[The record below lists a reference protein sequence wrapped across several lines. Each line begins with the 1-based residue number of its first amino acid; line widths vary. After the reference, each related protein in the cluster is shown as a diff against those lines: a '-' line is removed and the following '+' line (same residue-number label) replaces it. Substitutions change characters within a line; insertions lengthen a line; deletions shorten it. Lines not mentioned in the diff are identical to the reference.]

1 MTYNFKYRQFVHYAL
16 IICTILIQL
25 IILVFFY
32 NEYYNEKKLVDIKRQ
47 MEIAESLQEFSTD
60 TRKNLLDAQNY
71 LQRYIGNQSKEDLQ
85 NYFTSLQVLTDNI
98 NAIRRLEGD
107 NLQFKTISDDRTEE
121 LLEFNKLIDSI
132 YKESKSLPQG
142 NLSFELQEIRI
153 ESKDEVLETQITH
166 VSDSVGQKKFF
177 SRLKDAFKGNVDVKT
192 DTVYIKTSYES
203 TVDTNKIH
211 EDLDSTVALVKQHYL
226 DEFEKYKHYLSS
238 KDKQLHRIYDALI
251 VSGNNL
257 MSIYEKSIGDFGSQ
271 IEQRYM
277 EQNSVN
283 HKVRR
288 ITVLGLLILTFF
300 VLIVLMFYT
309 RLTFMYEKE
318 LKEANTKIS
327 NHLNFKN
334 RILGMLSHE
343 VRSPLKIINIFI
355 NRIEKK
361 TDDTQIKEYLKT
373 IKFTNNSLLIQASQ
387 ILEYAKNQ
395 NKPAELKLVNF
406 NLKHEID
413 SIVNAFQPFIESRNN
428 TFKTSIDVDAKVFV
442 ISDNVKIHQVFTNI
456 LGNANKF
463 TENGQVALN
472 VATIPVDDNHLRLQ
486 VTVSDTG
493 IGISESDLKSI
504 FEPYYQG
511 VISDEIENIGVG
523 LGLNLCKELIQ
534 LFDGNIE
541 VESVLGNG
549 TIVRFEMIL
558 KLSDK
563 RES

>member
-121 LLEFNKLIDSI
+121 LLKFNKLIDSI